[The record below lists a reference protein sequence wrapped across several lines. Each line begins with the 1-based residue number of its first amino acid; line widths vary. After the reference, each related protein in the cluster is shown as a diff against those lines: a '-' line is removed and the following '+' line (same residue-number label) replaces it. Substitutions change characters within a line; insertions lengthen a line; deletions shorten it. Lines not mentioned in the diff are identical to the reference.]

1 MNSSTQHG
9 SWLPSHPQAMAFP
22 LLQPHWLPS
31 CSWYLPGSFPLLAST
46 FIYIVF
52 PAWNVFSPPLQM
64 TSSYSSYMFQI
75 QCYLHK
81 EAFPNYLKLLSIILK
96 LPWWYS
102 GKESTC
108 NAGDTCRRQGF
119 DPWVGKIPLEKEMAT
134 HSSIPAWKIPWT
146 EEPGWLQ
153 SMGSQKSW
161 TWLSN

>member
-1 MNSSTQHG
+1 MACGCLPILKPRHSLSSSLTG
-9 SWLPSHPQAMAFP
+9 FLPALDTYQALSHFWPQPLYTLFSLPGKYSP
-22 LLQPHWLPS
+22 LLSKWQVPTQP
-31 CSWYLPGSFPLLAST
+31 T
-46 FIYIVF
+46 
-52 PAWNVFSPPLQM
+52 
-64 TSSYSSYMFQI
+64 FQI

-96 LPWWYS
+96 LLPWWYS

-134 HSSIPAWKIPWT
+134 HSSILGWKIPWT
-146 EEPGWLQ
+146 EEPGGLQ